1 MKKLI
6 ITLFAALALMGCANA
21 PPPNTQPIFEAHLA
35 SFAAAN
41 PHTRRMLPRTDGRLL
56 SVREFG
62 MANKGKNPSL
72 VMMHGFPDNQHL
84 YDLLIPQFAREFHVV
99 SFDFLGWGASEK
111 PKDQR
116 YDVASQRA
124 DLDAVVAQ
132 LELASVVPVLHDLS
146 GQPGIDWALDNP
158 AKTAALVLLNTYYLP
173 METLKAPD
181 AIQFYSTPSPFR
193 DLAIW
198 GSNKAPD
205 RFQGGLASQ
214 ISKFFSNAQ
223 SRDTFVPIISH
234 NATSIRPAFFSSTSV
249 LWAELAA
256 REKNRARMQAF
267 KKPVH
272 VVFGADDPFLNTGV
286 AQDFQKLFSKSSLH
300 LLANAGHYVQLDRA
314 DEVGRI
320 LREKLLAP

>member
-1 MKKLI
+1 MKKLLVVLF
-6 ITLFAALALMGCANA
+6 TLCTLIGCANA
-21 PPPNTQPIFEAHLA
+21 PPPNTQPIFDAHLA

-41 PHTRRMLPRTDGRLL
+41 PHSRRMLPRADGRMV

-62 MANKGKNPSL
+62 LAHKGNKPSI

-84 YDLLIPQFAREFHVV
+84 YDLLIPQLSGQFHVV

-132 LELASVVPVLHDLS
+132 LQLDAVVPVVHDLS

-181 AIQFYSTPSPFR
+181 AIQFYSTPSPIR

-223 SRDTFVPIISH
+223 SRETFVPIISH
-234 NATSIRPAFFSSTSV
+234 NATTIRPAFFSSTAV
-249 LWAELAA
+249 LWSELAA
-256 REKNRARMQAF
+256 REKNRVRMQAF
-267 KKPVH
+267 NKPVH
-272 VVFGADDPFLNTGV
+272 VIFGADDPFLNSGV
-286 AQDFQKLFSKSSLH
+286 AQDFHKLFSNSSLH

-314 DEVGRI
+314 DEVGSI
-320 LREKLLAP
+320 LRDKLQLR